1 MRPRF
6 GRAPLLVSVLVTALF
21 GAGPGALAQSI
32 DDVYPIEPENGVTVG
47 PRPVFRLGVD
57 GRDLIKMKFRIV
69 LTQDDF
75 DTEAYV
81 FDWTEDEA
89 GWMYTGLGDEF
100 GGLYRTRKP
109 IADGEYQWRADGWNG
124 IDWVEGDATSWVT
137 VDSIPP
143 ADVEGL
149 KMRVERNG
157 AAIRMEWDPVTID
170 QEGAPEYVERYHV
183 YRYTR
188 KSFFFVIRPFEIAV
202 VDFPRYVDS
211 DPVALD
217 STLVFYKI
225 TAEDAAGN
233 EPERRY

>member
-1 MRPRF
+1 MRSPLR
-6 GRAPLLVSVLVTALF
+6 RASIFALSFALF
-21 GAGPGALAQSI
+21 LATSAGAPAQVV
-32 DDVYPIEPENGVTVG
+32 DDVFPLEPESGVKVG
-47 PRPVFRLGVD
+47 PRPVFRVAVV

-69 LTQDDF
+69 LTQDEF

-81 FDWTEDEA
+81 FDWTADES
-89 GWMYTGLGDEF
+89 GWVYTGLGDEF
-100 GGLYRTRKP
+100 GALYRTRVP
-109 IADGEYQWRADGWNG
+109 IADGEYQWRVDAWNG
-124 IDWVEGDATSWVT
+124 IDWVVGEATSWVV

-149 KMRVERNG
+149 EMLVEG
-157 AAIRMEWDPVTID
+157 GGSAIRMQWEPVTTD

-202 VDFPRYVDS
+202 VDFPRYVDR

-217 STLVFYKI
+217 SRLVFYKI
-225 TAEDAAGN
+225 TAEDGAGN